1 MIEVSEL
8 DGGVTKV
15 TLSGRIDFAGA
26 QAIDAPMKAVAAAS
40 KSVVIDLSGVEFIA
54 SMGLR
59 ILIMCAKTIH
69 SGSGRVVLLG
79 AKKGVADVI
88 HMSGIDELIPVFDT
102 EADAISAAVPA

>member
-1 MIEVSEL
+1 MIDVQEL
-8 DGGVTKV
+8 EGGLTKV
-15 TLSGRIDFAGA
+15 ILSGRIDFAGA
-26 QAIDAPMKAVAAAS
+26 QAIDAPMKAVASSS
-40 KSVVIDLSGVEFIA
+40 KSVVIDLSAVDFIA

-69 SGSGRVVLLG
+69 SRSGRVVLLG

-88 HMSGIDELIPVFDT
+88 HMSGVDELIPVFDA